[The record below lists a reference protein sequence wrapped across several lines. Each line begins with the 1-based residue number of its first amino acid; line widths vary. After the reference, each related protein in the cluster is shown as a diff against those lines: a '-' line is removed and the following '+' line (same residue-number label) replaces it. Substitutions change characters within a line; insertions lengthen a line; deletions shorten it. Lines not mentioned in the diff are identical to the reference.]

1 MSWWGATVAAM
12 EDLDWPFRAT
22 EALDAGLLTFRE
34 LRQCHTGI
42 YPGVWVPRG
51 AELSAVDRAR
61 AAWLWSRRRGVLAG
75 LSASAIH
82 GAKWIESDV
91 PAELVLSNRRPP
103 KQITVHSDTLLPEE
117 IQMAHRMPVTTPER
131 TAFDLGRR
139 LPLDEGVQRI
149 DALMNATD
157 LKPADIDEVAQRHPG
172 VRGLRQLRRTLDL
185 VDGGAESPYESLTR
199 LLLIQA
205 GFPRPETQI
214 RVLDRSGRVVARID
228 LGWRQYRVGVDFEG
242 AHHWTDPRQRTAD
255 AERYWLLPRLGWN
268 DIRLTSGMLHNQPR
282 IFLERVGEALIA
294 RGCPKTW

>member
-1 MSWWGATVAAM
+1 M

-34 LRQCHTGI
+34 LRQFHTGI

-82 GAKWIESDV
+82 GSKWIESVV

-103 KQITVHSDTLLPEE
+103 EQITVHSDTLLPEE